1 MFSEVFFTGLYTS
14 LIGLII
20 AVGTQC
26 YKSKCKEV
34 DLGCLKIIRD
44 VEGEEELDRTPNPIT
59 SQNIL

>member
-26 YKSKCKEV
+26 YKSKCREV
-34 DLGCLKIIRD
+34 DLCCLKFIRD
-44 VEGEEELDRTPNPIT
+44 VEGEEELDRTPNQIT
-59 SQNIL
+59 SQNNL

>member
-34 DLGCLKIIRD
+34 DLCCLKIIRD

-59 SQNIL
+59 SQNNL